1 MKLWDDNKIKIPEN
15 KKSIINKQDFEDSNT
30 QIEDDIKNDNVITTD
45 INVGTDRVDTK
56 EPPFIKLYLNDIV
69 LLKNLPS
76 SYSSILYELMKLM
89 TWDNKIVLNS
99 SIKKNIMAALNIK
112 TSTLNNT
119 LSQFVKKKIL
129 YRLDVGVYMP
139 NPYLFAR
146 GDYSD
151 INQLRLIIDYIPKT
165 GDRNISVEVDGVL
178 IEE

>member
-1 MKLWDDNKIKIPEN
+1 MKLWDDNKIKVPEN
-15 KKSIINKQDFEDSNT
+15 KKNLISNQDFEDSDT
-30 QIEDDIKNDNVITTD
+30 QQIENDTVITTTTNAD
-45 INVGTDRVDTK
+45 INSVEDIK

-76 SYSSILYELMKLM
+76 SCSSILYELMKLM

-129 YRLDVGVYMP
+129 YRLDVGIYMP

-151 INQLRLIIDYIPKT
+151 INQLRLIIDYAPKT
-165 GDRNISVEVDGVL
+165 GDRNISVEVDGKL